1 MHLPF
6 SLLIIMTSLVIA
18 SALPASIPGMTMI
31 SFLIFR
37 RIPESYEMIDD
48 KAGPSS
54 IIEWANSKEAS
65 VDGEQV

>member
-1 MHLPF
+1 
-6 SLLIIMTSLVIA
+6 MTSLVIA
-18 SALPASIPGMTMI
+18 SALPASVPGITMI
-31 SFLIFR
+31 SFLIPR
-37 RIPESYEMIDD
+37 RSLESYEMIDD